1 MISYNIIAHIK
12 IGNLWLRWLADII
25 TLNRNKKLLNNYW
38 YFNYFIYQ
46 SILFLNFVYEE
57 INMIVN
63 DITAYHSTTQHIP
76 SHPITVQNNTTQ

>member
-25 TLNRNKKLLNNYW
+25 TLNRNKKLFNNYR
-38 YFNYFIYQ
+38 YFNYFIDQ

-76 SHPITVQNNTTQ
+76 SHHNTIQQNTKQ